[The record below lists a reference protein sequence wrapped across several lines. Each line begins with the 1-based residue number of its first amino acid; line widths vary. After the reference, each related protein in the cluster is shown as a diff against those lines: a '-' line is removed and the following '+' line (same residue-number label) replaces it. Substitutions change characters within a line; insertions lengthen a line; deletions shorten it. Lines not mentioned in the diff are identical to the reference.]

1 MGVILTDNVPDNT
14 CGFHVRAIEGVV
26 LLIHR
31 VKHTPMDWLQSVS
44 HIRQRSTNNDAHR
57 VVHIGLTHF
66 IFYVDTSNIVLI
78 KIAHIIHSAGGWL
91 RRCWL
96 SALLLLLC

>member
-1 MGVILTDNVPDNT
+1 MGVILTDNVSDNA
-14 CGFHVRAIEGVV
+14 CGFHIRAIERVV

-31 VKHTPMDWLQSVS
+31 VEHATMDWLQSVS
-44 HIRQRSTNNDAHR
+44 HIRQRSPNNNAHR
-57 VVHIGLTHF
+57 VVHIGLPHF
-66 IFYVDTSNIVLI
+66 IFYVDASYVVLI

-96 SALLLLLC
+96 SA